1 MASGGTGLW
10 RARLTSR
17 REAPL
22 MTHCNMTGR
31 LGGPGIV
38 LRMPRASVRDQLIE
52 SAVEVFHARG
62 FNGCSVQDIV
72 EAAGVP
78 KGSFYN
84 HFDSKEALGVE
95 VVRAY
100 TRLVGDYVAE
110 AGASD
115 IFSGPGTPLLR
126 IRAYFEAVIEQN
138 VSCGVRKGCLLGNF
152 ATELAPHS
160 RDIANAVTDALDN
173 WSAVVG
179 RGLLQA
185 QEAGQLPKDTE
196 VEAVGRYLVDGYEGA
211 AARAK
216 LIGDRAPL
224 DEFIRTTFDFLL
236 AQPDSTAGKQGRTT
250 GTPSGRT

>member
-1 MASGGTGLW
+1 
-10 RARLTSR
+10 
-17 REAPL
+17 
-22 MTHCNMTGR
+22 
-31 LGGPGIV
+31 V
-38 LRMPRASVRDQLIE
+38 VPRASVRDQLIE

-84 HFDSKEALGVE
+84 HFKSKEALGAE

-100 TRLVGDYVAE
+100 TRLVGAYVAE
-110 AGASD
+110 AGAAE
-115 IFSGPGTPLLR
+115 IFSGDGTPLER

-160 RDIANAVTDALDN
+160 TEIANAVTDALDN
-173 WSAVVG
+173 WSAAVA
-179 RGLLQA
+179 RALAQA
-185 QEAGQLPKDTE
+185 QEAGELSKDADVE
-196 VEAVGRYLVDGYEGA
+196 VLGRYLVDGYEGA

-216 LIGDRAPL
+216 LIGDRAPM

-236 AQPDSTAGKQGRTT
+236 A
-250 GTPSGRT
+250 

>member
-1 MASGGTGLW
+1 M
-10 RARLTSR
+10 
-17 REAPL
+17 
-22 MTHCNMTGR
+22 
-31 LGGPGIV
+31 V
-38 LRMPRASVRDQLIE
+38 PRPSVRDQLIE

-84 HFDSKEALGVE
+84 HFKSKEALGVE
-95 VVRAY
+95 VVHAY
-100 TRLVGDYVAE
+100 TRLVAAYVAE
-110 AGASD
+110 AGAGE
-115 IFSGPGTPLLR
+115 IFSGDRTPLER

-160 RDIANAVTDALDN
+160 TEIANAVTDALDN
-173 WSAVVG
+173 WSVAIA
-179 RGLLQA
+179 RALAQA
-185 QEAGQLPKDTE
+185 QEAGELSKDAD
-196 VEAVGRYLVDGYEGA
+196 VEALGRYLVDGYEGA

-216 LIGDRAPL
+216 LIGDRAPM

-236 AQPDSTAGKQGRTT
+236 A
-250 GTPSGRT
+250 

>member
-1 MASGGTGLW
+1 
-10 RARLTSR
+10 
-17 REAPL
+17 
-22 MTHCNMTGR
+22 
-31 LGGPGIV
+31 V
-38 LRMPRASVRDQLIE
+38 VPRASVRDELIE

-84 HFDSKEALGVE
+84 HFKSKEALGVE

-100 TRLVGDYVAE
+100 TRLVGAYLEE
-110 AGASD
+110 AGAGE
-115 IFSGPGTPLLR
+115 IFSGDGTPLER

-138 VSCGVRKGCLLGNF
+138 VSSGVRKGCLLGNF

-160 RDIANAVTDALDN
+160 AEIANAVTDALDN
-173 WSAVVG
+173 WSGAVA
-179 RGLLQA
+179 RALAQA
-185 QEAGQLPKDTE
+185 QEAGELPKDVD
-196 VEAVGRYLVDGYEGA
+196 VEALGRYLVDGYEGA

-216 LIGDRAPL
+216 LIGDRGPM

-236 AQPDSTAGKQGRTT
+236 A
-250 GTPSGRT
+250 

>member
-1 MASGGTGLW
+1 
-10 RARLTSR
+10 
-17 REAPL
+17 
-22 MTHCNMTGR
+22 
-31 LGGPGIV
+31 V
-38 LRMPRASVRDQLIE
+38 PRANVRDQLIE

-84 HFDSKEALGVE
+84 HFASKEALGVE

-100 TRLVGDYVAE
+100 TALVGGYVVE
-110 AGASD
+110 AGAANILSAEG
-115 IFSGPGTPLLR
+115 SPLER

-160 RDIANAVTDALDN
+160 TEIAKAVTDALDN
-173 WSAVVG
+173 WSVAVAQA
-179 RGLLQA
+179 LAQA
-185 QEAGQLPKDTE
+185 QEAGELSMDAD
-196 VEAVGRYLVDGYEGA
+196 VDALARYLVDGYEGA

-216 LIGDRAPL
+216 LIGDRAPM
-224 DEFIRTTFDFLL
+224 DDFIRTTFDFLL
-236 AQPDSTAGKQGRTT
+236 D
-250 GTPSGRT
+250 